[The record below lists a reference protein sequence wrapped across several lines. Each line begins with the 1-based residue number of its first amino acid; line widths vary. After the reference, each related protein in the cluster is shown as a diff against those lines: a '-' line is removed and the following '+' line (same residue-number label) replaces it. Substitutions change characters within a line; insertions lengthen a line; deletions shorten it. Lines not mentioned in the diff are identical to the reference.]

1 MTVAERLAHIRQEI
15 ARRTSRPVTIVGVA
29 KKQPVERVREALAAG
44 LSDLAN
50 NYEQEGRE
58 LMEALGPVPV
68 RWHFVGHIQ
77 SRKAKLLVD
86 YDLVQSIERA
96 VIVESWQRAL
106 VGDGRCLDALVEVN
120 VGGEAQKSGVRPDQV
135 TEILRDLSRFSAVRV
150 RGLMAMPP
158 PLEPVEARR
167 PFFRQ
172 MRELFEQHRKGAHF
186 DTLSM
191 GTSADY
197 LVAIDE
203 GATMVRLGETLFGP
217 R

>member
-1 MTVAERLAHIRQEI
+1 MAERFAAVRKALGE
-15 ARRTSRPVTIVGVA
+15 RTDRSVTLVGVA
-29 KKQPVERVREALAAG
+29 KKQPLDRVREAVTAG
-44 LSDLAN
+44 LADVAN

-58 LMEALGPVPV
+58 LEAALTGSKV
-68 RWHFVGHIQ
+68 RWHFIGNIQ

-86 YDLVQSIERA
+86 YDLIQSLERVSIA
-96 VIVESWQRAL
+96 EAWQRVL

-120 VGGEAQKSGVRPDQV
+120 VGGEAQKAGVGPG
-135 TEILRDLSRFSAVRV
+135 ELSALLRDLRSFSAVRV

-158 PLEPVEARR
+158 PLEPVEERR
-167 PFFRQ
+167 KFFRT
-172 MRELFEQHRKGAHF
+172 MKELFDANRRETHF
-186 DTLSM
+186 DILSM

-197 LVAIDE
+197 LVAVEE